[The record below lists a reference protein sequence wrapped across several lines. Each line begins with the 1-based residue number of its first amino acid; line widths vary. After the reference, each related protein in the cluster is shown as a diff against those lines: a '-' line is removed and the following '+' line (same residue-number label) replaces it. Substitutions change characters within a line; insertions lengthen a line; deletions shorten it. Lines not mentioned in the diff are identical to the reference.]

1 MMNIVVLNGNEM
13 TDRKRLHKY
22 IAAKLDLPD
31 YYGNNLDALADC
43 LSEIDPDIV
52 IVICDKDKLLVQ
64 LGDYGETLLEVFRE
78 NLPKEQLIIC

>member
-1 MMNIVVLNGNEM
+1 MNIVVLNGNEM
-13 TDRKRLHKY
+13 TNKKQLHKY

-52 IVICDKDKLLVQ
+52 IVICDKESMLKQ
-64 LGDYGETLLEVFRE
+64 LGEYGETLLQVFQE
-78 NLPKEQLIIC
+78 NLDKSQLIIC